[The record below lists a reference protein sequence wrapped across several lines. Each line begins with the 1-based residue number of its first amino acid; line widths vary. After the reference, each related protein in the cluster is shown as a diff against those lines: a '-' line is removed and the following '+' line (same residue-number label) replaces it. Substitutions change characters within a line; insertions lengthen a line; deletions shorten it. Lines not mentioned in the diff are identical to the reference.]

1 MSLLQQQPT
10 KQEIT
15 LEFKKL
21 LQSRQ
26 NKACFDCHSKGPTWT
41 SITFG
46 IYLCQDCAAAHRNLG
61 VHISFVKST
70 TLDSWNSEQLEMM
83 RQGGNQAA
91 HDALGD
97 HVLQYKDI
105 YAKYTSKNAL
115 HYKKELLIKVERAL
129 SMNQQQQ
136 HVDNNNNNTIFNDEL
151 FSSTTTTTTTNNN
164 NNNNKIIDI
173 PDLMDH
179 SHDPFEFLLQ
189 PKQQSKKQQQQQ
201 ENPNM
206 PLIDIEPMSTQSMI
220 SKPTTDADLF
230 TFWENEKSDIK
241 QDESLT
247 FSTTKATT
255 TTTATTHASFG
266 KSKHHHPQNKTS
278 RLGVRKAQTFN
289 FEEAEAREK
298 QQQQQGSFYNN
309 KMVTSHNNTND
320 DEDNNDNNKKNNNNV
335 HRFSNPLPIR
345 EKTQRTSRLAY
356 VPNNEKMDSSTSSLS
371 TTTTTTT
378 TTHTK
383 TKKEEEEKYDPEM
396 DRLGMGIARIGHSYN
411 KNNYSHN
418 NNKKKEEEEDE
429 NEITFARDK
438 FGSAKSISSDQYFGR
453 HDYDPTLIAENS
465 AKLTRFQ
472 GASSISSDQYFD
484 RQQQRNRP
492 SQDDFSGGYIR
503 STGTYNRNN
512 NNNNNK
518 PFSKKLLSVAS
529 KGATKLQRALAEME
543 QRH

>member
-1 MSLLQQQPT
+1 MSLLQQQQPT

-15 LEFKKL
+15 IELKKL
-21 LQSRQ
+21 LQARK

-70 TLDSWNSEQLEMM
+70 TLDTWNGEQLEMM

-97 HVLQYKDI
+97 HVLNYKDI
-105 YAKYTSKNAL
+105 HAKYTSKNAL
-115 HYKKELLIKVERAL
+115 QYKKKLLIKVERAL
-129 SMNQQQQ
+129 SINQQQQQ
-136 HVDNNNNNTIFNDEL
+136 HVDNNNSNNNNLFNDTL
-151 FSSTTTTTTTNNN
+151 FSSTTTNSNN

-173 PDLMDH
+173 PDLIDH

-189 PKQQSKKQQQQQ
+189 PKQQPIKQQ

-206 PLIDIEPMSTQSMI
+206 PLIDIEPMSTQSMT
-220 SKPTTDADLF
+220 SKPKTDADLF
-230 TFWENEKSDIK
+230 TFWENEKSDIE
-241 QDESLT
+241 QDEAQHS
-247 FSTTKATT
+247 STITKATT
-255 TTTATTHASFG
+255 TTHSSFG
-266 KSKHHHPQNKTS
+266 RSKHHHHPNNKTS

-298 QQQQQGSFYNN
+298 QQEQQGSFFNN
-309 KMVTSHNNTND
+309 NSNTND
-320 DEDNNDNNKKNNNNV
+320 DNNNKKNTNV
-335 HRFSNPLPIR
+335 HRFSNPSTLR

-356 VPNNEKMDSSTSSLS
+356 VPNNEKMDSSSSSLS
-371 TTTTTTT
+371 TTTAATTAATT
-378 TTHTK
+378 PTHIK
-383 TKKEEEEKYDPEM
+383 LKKKEEEEKYDPEM
-396 DRLGMGIARIGHSYN
+396 DRLGMGIARIGHPSQ

-418 NNKKKEEEEDE
+418 NKNKKEQEEEE
-429 NEITFARDK
+429 NEMTFARDK

-453 HDYDPTLIAENS
+453 HEYDPTFIAENS
-465 AKLTRFQ
+465 AKLARFQ

-484 RQQQRNRP
+484 RQEQQRNRP

-503 STGTYNRNN
+503 STGTYRNN
-512 NNNNNK
+512 NNQ